1 MLLDVCFYALALN
14 YISMNCLLNDR
25 LRTRALHIVCACV
38 TVVLGFAAHSI
49 ISGIDSNTED
59 CSEDD
64 RYDSLGYGLDF
75 EEFLVEC
82 SE

>member
-1 MLLDVCFYALALN
+1 MHY
-14 YISMNCLLNDR
+14 
-25 LRTRALHIVCACV
+25 VCAYV

-49 ISGIDSNTED
+49 ISGTDSDAED

-64 RYDSLGYGLDF
+64 RYDGLGYGSDF

-82 SE
+82 SD